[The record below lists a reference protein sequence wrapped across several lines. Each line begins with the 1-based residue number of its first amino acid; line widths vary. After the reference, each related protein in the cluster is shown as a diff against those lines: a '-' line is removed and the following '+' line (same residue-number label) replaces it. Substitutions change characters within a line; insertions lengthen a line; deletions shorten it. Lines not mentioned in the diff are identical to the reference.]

1 MSSRQKLAD
10 EIRRLRDL
18 SLDKGVVSQ
27 ERVTAVL
34 SALQAS
40 RKPHEL
46 RPILRGYLATIR
58 REVAKGEARVEFAG
72 ALPESV
78 KAGLAAEFT
87 KTYGRPVTV
96 VATQNDALIAGF
108 RARVGD
114 DVYDASAAG
123 HLSKLSAALA

>member
-10 EIRRLRDL
+10 EVRRLRDL
-18 SLDKGVVSQ
+18 SLDKGVVAQ
-27 ERVTAVL
+27 DRVNAVL
-34 SALQAS
+34 SALAAS

-46 RPILRGYLATIR
+46 RPLLRGYLAAIR

-78 KAGLAAEFT
+78 QASLAAEFT
-87 KTYGRPVTV
+87 KSYGRPVTV
-96 VATQNDALIAGF
+96 VANRNDALIAGF
-108 RARVGD
+108 RVRVGD

-123 HLSKLSAALA
+123 HLNKLSAALA